1 MKNYEA
7 PIEKMQPAGRQ
18 TCLVGTPFAD
28 SLIRALLDNGARVS
42 GTDAIIVPMIT
53 GECC

>member
-1 MKNYEA
+1 
-7 PIEKMQPAGRQ
+7 MQPGGRQ
-18 TCLVGTPFAD
+18 TCRVGAPFAE
-28 SLIRALLDNGARVS
+28 SLIHMLLDNGARVS

>member
-1 MKNYEA
+1 M
-7 PIEKMQPAGRQ
+7 EKMQPPGRQ
-18 TCLVGTPFAD
+18 TCLVGTPIAE
-28 SLIRALLDNGARVS
+28 SLIRVLLDNGARVS